1 MDNWWYSA
9 LIESTNEGAMT
20 LAALLT
26 VFSIT
31 LAIFSLAR
39 PVGRRS
45 LSLFV
50 PAWRMVAA
58 ICLSLICI
66 IVRDAPFGVK
76 PPFHWRLDLVEFGL
90 NLGAFIAPVGI
101 ALWCLDDIVSSQ
113 TNQ

>member
-1 MDNWWYSA
+1 
-9 LIESTNEGAMT
+9 
-20 LAALLT
+20 
-26 VFSIT
+26 
-31 LAIFSLAR
+31 
-39 PVGRRS
+39 
-45 LSLFV
+45 V

-101 ALWCLDDIVSSQ
+101 ALWCLDDMVSSQ